1 MTSATWVNITYPPST
16 NAVQNH
22 RPVSSPPP
30 GGYQLEMALLQRS
43 LPDPPLKASDA
54 EALNLNIW
62 IPKIDGKL
70 PAPGSLPVL
79 VWVHGGGFISGAG
92 SWPHYDMERLVRLS
106 REVGT
111 PVIGVSFKYGQGRTN
126 AV

>member
-1 MTSATWVNITYPPST
+1 
-16 NAVQNH
+16 
-22 RPVSSPPP
+22 
-30 GGYQLEMALLQRS
+30 MALLQRS